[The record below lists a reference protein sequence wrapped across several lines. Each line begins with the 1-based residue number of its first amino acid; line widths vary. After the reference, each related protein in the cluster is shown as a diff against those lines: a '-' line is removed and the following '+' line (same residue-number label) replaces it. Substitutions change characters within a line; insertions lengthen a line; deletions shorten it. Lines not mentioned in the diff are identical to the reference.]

1 MRFLLEQKEAL
12 EICCQPTSPQKH
24 SKVTYSRG
32 EREWKISR
40 APNVAAG
47 NDLKKIHKMSRPVM
61 WGVREAAGRFKR
73 EGLRAAERCQQSV
86 KENVGELSG
95 CVCEEKA
102 CHTDKK
108 NSWRKTKS
116 QSLWNRNRYA
126 NSLNAIERMNEWFF
140 FCLLPYF
147 PCFLKWTFPLESPG
161 VLCCCL
167 LLQLI
172 FGFFVVSS
180 TENRSLWKLLFTC

>member
-140 FCLLPYF
+140 FLSAAVLSLLSQMNLSSRIPRSPLLLPPPPIDLWVF
-147 PCFLKWTFPLESPG
+147 RCFLHRK
-161 VLCCCL
+161 
-167 LLQLI
+167 
-172 FGFFVVSS
+172 
-180 TENRSLWKLLFTC
+180 